1 MAHTS
6 PIYIAVGGDWWLY
19 DAGTAAYMQTLVE
32 GSLAYIRTRS
42 RQDRPGSVTHSHGET
57 DHQAFLERPF
67 QEALAAIHA
76 RMHREGIPH

>member
-6 PIYIAVGGDWWLY
+6 PIYVAVGGGWLY
-19 DAGTAAYMQTLVE
+19 DAQVAAYMLTLVE
-32 GSLAYIRTRS
+32 GSVTYIRTRS
-42 RQDRPGSVTHSHGET
+42 RQDQPHRITHAHAEA

-76 RMHREGIPH
+76 RMHRQGIPH

>member
-6 PIYIAVGGDWWLY
+6 PIYVAVGGEWWLH
-19 DAGTAAYMQTLVE
+19 DPEVATYMLTLVE

-42 RQDRPGSVTHSHGET
+42 RQDPPHRITHAHGEA

-67 QEALAAIHA
+67 QQALEAIHA
-76 RMHREGIPH
+76 RMHRYGMAH